1 MQWYLEDL
9 DGECQI
15 NASDNYESWT
25 LVAQHSLSGL
35 GFRMQDGEKTIS
47 EYVSFKIEDGLRIY
61 RARVTNQ
68 NDGKT
73 ISFAGH
79 VN

>member
-15 NASDNYESWT
+15 NAPDNYESWT
-25 LVAQHSLSGL
+25 LVAPHSLSGA

-47 EYVSFKIEDGLRIY
+47 EYVSF
-61 RARVTNQ
+61 
-68 NDGKT
+68 
-73 ISFAGH
+73 
-79 VN
+79 